1 MQTNCSVFPGRKQ
14 CESASEEEVSVPL
27 RMVKAPPRKR
37 NQTKI
42 DPKERPTNPP
52 EPVVQTVGSL
62 EECSRRTRSS
72 QRRPATERMLH
83 LDTVPQKQR
92 DAEKAS
98 THRSKKQ
105 TDVTNKHSVRSK
117 KQTVSTS
124 PESLTLKTSQQQLSD
139 DDFSIK
145 RKKQKKGEHRK
156 RGRKVLNESQPN
168 HSSLSSQSSEISED
182 SGKKVNRRN
191 RVTKN
196 SDAAQTRRKSNR
208 TSPPTRPSPK
218 STQSRKK
225 HKTNK
230 GSTVVPQ
237 EQDEEKW
244 TEAEL
249 IKLQE

>member
-1 MQTNCSVFPGRKQ
+1 MFPGRKQ
-14 CESASEEEVSVPL
+14 CESATEEEVSVPL
-27 RMVKAPPRKR
+27 RKVKAPLRKR
-37 NQTKI
+37 NQAKI
-42 DPKERPTNPP
+42 DPKERPSNPP
-52 EPVVQTVGSL
+52 EPVAQTVSSL

-92 DAEKAS
+92 EPEKAS

-105 TDVTNKHSVRSK
+105 THVTNKPSVRGR
-117 KQTVSTS
+117 KQTVTAS
-124 PESLTLKTSQQQLSD
+124 PESLTVDDKTSQQQSSD
-139 DDFSIK
+139 DDFSVK
-145 RKKQKKGEHRK
+145 RKTHRKKGEHRK
-156 RGRKVLNESQPN
+156 RSRKVLNEAQPN

-182 SGKKVNRRN
+182 SGKKVNRRI

-196 SDAAQTRRKSNR
+196 SDAAQTQRKSNR
-208 TSPPTRPSPK
+208 TSPPTKPSPK
-218 STQSRKK
+218 LTQSSKK

-230 GSTVVPQ
+230 GKPVVPH

-249 IKLQE
+249 IKLQK